1 MYKMAPDSVHSHT
14 SLAHRTKTGT
24 SITRISCAELEAT
37 MARFGRLT
45 ILVAQRDRGGLST
58 WPSHMFRPDVVVT
71 VNHGDEA
78 ARAVAICAAANHT
91 HGWPVLCVVM
101 GAAHASDR
109 IAAAARTS
117 YGSDVQVVI
126 VEGR

>member
-1 MYKMAPDSVHSHT
+1 MYKMAPSSVHSNT
-14 SLAHRTKTGT
+14 PLAHRAPTGT
-24 SITRISCAELEAT
+24 SVTRISCAELACT
-37 MARFGRLT
+37 MASFRRLT
-45 ILVAQRDRGGLST
+45 VLVAQRDRGGLST

-78 ARAVAICAAANHT
+78 AQAVAICAQANHT

-101 GAAHASDR
+101 GAAHASAR
-109 IAAAARTS
+109 IDAAARTS
-117 YGSDVQVVI
+117 YGSDVQVVV